1 MTPRPE
7 ARRPSTADSRTV
19 DSRTEARRLTAA
31 DPRAE
36 VRRLAADA
44 RTEAR
49 RLAVPDSRPGV
60 RRPTGPD
67 PRSEGRRPTGPDPR
81 TEPRRSVV
89 GDSRSAVR
97 PRPGP
102 DDLRRTFEAVPPRTS
117 QGDEPFADSWWG
129 RAWVDALESLSMD
142 EARLARGRTYADSG
156 KVAAIT
162 VTPGRVVAYVHGSR
176 PRPYRTELRLRVL
189 TDPDWDTF
197 LDAVAA
203 RPGHLAALLDK
214 EMPHSLVD
222 AATEAGVVL
231 LPVPD
236 DLDPGCTCPDRGRP
250 CKHVSALCY
259 QMARLL
265 DTDPFVLLLLRGRGE
280 RELLEELGHRNA
292 AHEARERPCAA
303 TTPSVSA
310 REALA
315 DRPLPPLP
323 APLPLPPHPGQP
335 PAYPGLPGARDPLA
349 LDHLATDAAA
359 RAHTLLITG
368 VDPLARLTPW
378 QDAVRLAASR
388 PTAGL
393 TATTRALYRELAYA
407 TGRTPTDLAR
417 AVAAWR
423 QGGAEGL
430 AVLETPW
437 DPPAGPFDRARPA
450 LAAADFPR
458 FHPWRNRLT
467 HPDGTLQLR
476 FGHDGRWYG
485 YESEPGEDDWWP
497 RATPDTD
504 PVGTLM
510 GLGGG

>member
-1 MTPRPE
+1 MSPRPRSLAHE
-7 ARRPSTADSRTV
+7 RPQ
-19 DSRTEARRLTAA
+19 
-31 DPRAE
+31 
-36 VRRLAADA
+36 
-44 RTEAR
+44 
-49 RLAVPDSRPGV
+49 SRPV
-60 RRPTGPD
+60 
-67 PRSEGRRPTGPDPR
+67 
-81 TEPRRSVV
+81 
-89 GDSRSAVR
+89 AR

-102 DDLRRTFEAVPPRTS
+102 DDLRRTFEAVPPRAS
-117 QGDEPFADSWWG
+117 DGNEPFADSWWG
-129 RAWVDALESLSMD
+129 RAWVAALESLSMD
-142 EARLARGRTYADSG
+142 EGRLSRGRTYADSG

-176 PRPYRTELRLRVL
+176 PRPYRAELRLRPL
-189 TDPDWDTF
+189 ADADWETF

-203 RPGHLAALLDK
+203 RPGHLAALLGK

-222 AATEAGVVL
+222 TAAEAGVAL
-231 LPVPD
+231 LPAAG
-236 DLDPGCTCPDRGRP
+236 DLDPGCSCPDHGWP
-250 CKHVSALCY
+250 CKHVAALCY

-280 RELLEELGHRNA
+280 RELLEDLGRRNA
-292 AHEARERPCAA
+292 AHSARERPSAPA
-303 TTPSVSA
+303 TPSMSA

-315 DRPLPPLP
+315 ERYLPPLP
-323 APLPLPPHPGQP
+323 APLPPLSLPGQP
-335 PAYPGLPGARDPLA
+335 PSYPSLPGARDPLA
-349 LDHLATDAAA
+349 LDHLATEAAV
-359 RAHTLLITG
+359 RAHTLLVSG
-368 VDPLARLTPW
+368 LDPLAGLSPW
-378 QDAVRLAASR
+378 QDAVRMAASR

-458 FHPWRNRLT
+458 FHPWRNHLT
-467 HPDGTLQLR
+467 HPGGTLQLR

-504 PVGTLM
+504 PVGALM
-510 GLGGG
+510 ELSGG